1 MGFTR
6 QELAA
11 CAGRSV
17 PDLVPDDPAALR
29 LLFVG
34 INPGLW
40 TAAAQAHFAHPGNR
54 FFKALHAAGITP
66 QALDVSAGFDDRSR
80 AALVGRGIGITNL
93 VGRATARAD
102 ELDAEELRAGAAC
115 LEAKVRAWK
124 PRVVAVVGIGAYRTA
139 FGRRSA
145 ALGRQEERWAGAE
158 IWALP
163 NPSGLNAHYQL
174 DELAAHYRQA
184 AAAPRHP
191 RTPRNS
197 GPGARRAIP
206 RSARPRA

>member
-6 QELAA
+6 EELAA

-17 PDLVPDDPAALR
+17 PDLVPDDPSGIR

-54 FFKALHAAGITP
+54 FFKALHAAGITSEP
-66 QALDVSAGFDDRSR
+66 LDVSRGFDERSR

-93 VGRATARAD
+93 VERATARAD

-139 FGRRSA
+139 FGRPRA
-145 ALGRQEERWAGAE
+145 AIGRQGGGLAGADL
-158 IWALP
+158 WALP
-163 NPSGLNAHYQL
+163 NPSGLNAHYGL
-174 DELAAHYRQA
+174 DALAGLY
-184 AAAPRHP
+184 
-191 RTPRNS
+191 
-197 GPGARRAIP
+197 RRAAEAAGIP
-206 RSARPRA
+206 TAPCPGS